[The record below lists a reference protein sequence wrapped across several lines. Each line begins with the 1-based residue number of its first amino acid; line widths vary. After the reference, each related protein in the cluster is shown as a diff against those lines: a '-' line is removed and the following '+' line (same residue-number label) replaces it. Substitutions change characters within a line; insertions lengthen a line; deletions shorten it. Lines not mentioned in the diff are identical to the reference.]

1 MANTVTIDG
10 VIGGPISVKGTVNPV
25 SGLSNGSTSIS
36 VADFATARVFFIR
49 GGFQLPGIDPGN
61 GSDYY
66 TKVIN
71 DDFLTL
77 NSPLVNGETIYIKTI
92 RQ

>member
-1 MANTVTIDG
+1 MASTVTIDG
-10 VIGGPISVKGTVNPV
+10 VIGGTIAVKGTVNPV

-36 VADFATARVFFIR
+36 VDDFATVRVFIIR
-49 GGFQLPGIDPGN
+49 GGFQLPGVDPGG

-66 TKVIN
+66 TKDIN
-71 DDFLTL
+71 NNFLTL